1 MHFSKTF
8 KKMHRN
14 SHYLANATGFLF
26 SRLQNRSLFHA
37 VLLLHCVLGIVLC
50 RFSPT
55 IILSHKQ
62 AFVSCR
68 SSLALGFCFISLFS
82 FMGFVSLP
90 FSPLYHLWYQFIL
103 SVNFISAFYQCII
116 SVHFINAFHQCILL
130 VHFISTYYWFI
141 LSIHS
146 ISAF

>member
-1 MHFSKTF
+1 MPFFPCTV
-8 KKMHRN
+8 
-14 SHYLANATGFLF
+14 Y
-26 SRLQNRSLFHA
+26 RLLVHA
-37 VLLLHCVLGIVLC
+37 VLPLHCVLGFGSC

-55 IILSHKQ
+55 IILSRKQ

-68 SSLALGFCFISLFS
+68 SSLAPGFCFIAVFP
-82 FMGFVSLP
+82 FIGFVSLP
-90 FSPLYHLWYQFIL
+90 FSPLSLLCYQFIL

-116 SVHFINAFHQCILL
+116 SVHFINAFHQCISL
-130 VHFISTYYWFI
+130 VHFISTYYQCI